1 MKVFQ
6 QLETFSTVEFI
17 ITDGLCS
24 CFHALFKVQRA
35 ANAQCCK
42 THLHVRT
49 GRTNLCP
56 SSHYMYTSRKATHS
70 LDTCGAFHDNVRPA
84 LDLRVASRFGL
95 QLPSSSLD
103 LPRTRSLAETE
114 ERLQRSTAT
123 TLLAR
128 RQTGKN
134 GTQLLRVVT
143 AGRNPVI
150 STTQHKKSIEV
161 FFETR

>member
-1 MKVFQ
+1 MKAVSHLTHPCTCIRRLNSTLSVLPQEDEVMFKVSIRGRMKVFQ

-17 ITDGLCS
+17 TTDGLCS
-24 CFHALFKVQRA
+24 CFHELFKVQRA

-42 THLHVRT
+42 THLHVHT

-103 LPRTRSLAETE
+103 LPRTRSLA
-114 ERLQRSTAT
+114 R
-123 TLLAR
+123 
-128 RQTGKN
+128 
-134 GTQLLRVVT
+134 
-143 AGRNPVI
+143 
-150 STTQHKKSIEV
+150 
-161 FFETR
+161 